1 MTTSPLNNFLT
12 LSRANPDG
20 LAPFSVPLAS
30 GGRIEVWDSGV
41 LCVEP
46 ASAVK
51 KDEAKNDTANKDIVI
66 SCGIHG
72 NETAPI
78 EMCERLLA
86 EIVSGRLVSAQRL
99 LLIFGNLEA
108 MNLAVREVEDNL
120 NRLFCGQHGQKIEVD
135 GADINRAV
143 VNKSVANKAVINKP
157 AANKERERA
166 AKLEHYMARFY
177 HARSGAKRLHYD
189 LHTAIR
195 PSKYEQFA
203 VYPYMASHTYSRD
216 LLAFLAA
223 ADINTLLLSN
233 APAPTFSCFSAQ
245 QFGAQSLT
253 IELGKV
259 MPFGQN
265 EVGRLDRLQ
274 QCLSA
279 ELSEPSWQPPLL
291 ALTDLRVFQVCQ
303 EITKHS
309 TQFCFHFSDDV
320 ANFSPFSPDT
330 LLATDG
336 DRQWRVAEQDE
347 AVVFPNAQVAL
358 GHRAALMAVA
368 TELTDKMLC

>member
-1 MTTSPLNNFLT
+1 MNTSLLNDFLT
-12 LSRANPDG
+12 HSRANPDG
-20 LAPFSVPLAS
+20 LAPFSAQLTS

-46 ASAVK
+46 APAVK
-51 KDEAKNDTANKDIVI
+51 GAKNEAAHKDIVI

-86 EIVSGRLVSAQRL
+86 EIVSGRLVCAQRL

-120 NRLFCGQHGQKIEVD
+120 NRLFCGQHGQKD
-135 GADINRAV
+135 GAE
-143 VNKSVANKAVINKP
+143 VNKS
-157 AANKERERA
+157 AANKERVRA
-166 AKLEHYMARFY
+166 AKLEQYMARFY
-177 HARSGAKRLHYD
+177 HGRSGAKRLHYD

-223 ADINTLLLSN
+223 ADINTLLLSH

-245 QFGAQSLT
+245 QFGAESLT

-265 EVGRLDRLQ
+265 ERGRLDRLQ
-274 QCLSA
+274 QCLTA
-279 ELSEPSWQPPLL
+279 ELSEPSWQPPHF
-291 ALTDLRVFQVCQ
+291 ALTDFRVFQVCQ

-320 ANFSPFSPDT
+320 ANFSAFSSDT

-358 GHRAALMAVA
+358 GHRAALMAVV

>member
-1 MTTSPLNNFLT
+1 MNTRLLNDFLT

-20 LAPFSVPLAS
+20 LAPFSAPLAS

-46 ASAVK
+46 APAVK
-51 KDEAKNDTANKDIVI
+51 GAKNEAAHKDIVI

-86 EIVSGRLVSAQRL
+86 DIVSGRLVCVQRL

-120 NRLFCGQHGQKIEVD
+120 NRLFCGHHDQQLESD
-135 GADINRAV
+135 GTLANKAGANKAV
-143 VNKSVANKAVINKP
+143 VNKAVVKKT
-157 AANKERERA
+157 AANKERVRA
-166 AKLEHYMARFY
+166 AKLEQYMERFY
-177 HARSGAKRLHYD
+177 QARSGAKRLHYD

-223 ADINTLLLSN
+223 ADINTLLLSD
-233 APAPTFSCFSAQ
+233 ALAPTFSCFSAQ
-245 QFGAQSLT
+245 QFGAESLT

-265 EVGRLDRLQ
+265 EMGRLDRLQ
-274 QCLSA
+274 QCLTA
-279 ELSEPSWQPPLL
+279 ELSEPSWQPPHF

-303 EITKHS
+303 EITKNS

-320 ANFSPFSPDT
+320 ANFSAFSPDT

-336 DRQWRVAEQDE
+336 DRQWRAAEQDE

-358 GHRAALMAVA
+358 GHRAALMAVV
-368 TELTDKMLC
+368 TELTDKMLY